1 MKSLP
6 LVSSLRLVTACAL
19 LTLTAAHAQQPATPA
34 PPATPAAAPAA
45 PTPPATPEPPAPPDP
60 KLIKALDQLL
70 NFKFTREPNDLF
82 KTLELSGKA
91 DLSTLPV
98 NDRVIALFRL
108 GDWAK
113 IGAELKAMPGEY
125 GRKVY
130 DKMLADLTESKKVNV
145 RLDDAMAIIDLAPGD
160 FTNDEVHRLGQLL
173 GLTVPVNESYWLADR
188 LAKGTERV
196 GGKDP
201 ARRLLAGRML
211 LAGGFKD
218 LARTYL
224 PTLEE
229 AQKIADEPLRTEI
242 TNFLTTQQ
250 ESDTVRRGQVQRTW
264 DESVRTLTDPNPRL
278 NDWEKLKAAQAIA
291 KVIAQVPPTTL
302 GPGFTELAKSNPA
315 AAARIVASVGQKA
328 ASERYQDV
336 ATRTDMLR
344 AQATLAN
351 LFADQVDATSSTWNQ
366 LFNTLAESWVTDAE
380 ATFAQKTGAAP
391 ANAKVIAPEDI
402 LASAPTGKWAA
413 ALAPGTRN
421 AVEAAMSRN
430 ILVGTNFEQ
439 AADRIVEIGK
449 RSPAAG
455 VALAEDFLSVW
466 AKTHNPT
473 LPEPLR
479 KKYELPEDARIP
491 VTPIMMEK
499 NIDSL
504 ARMMAIFRDA
514 GIAPR
519 DYDKVVN
526 AFDLA
531 YSSAEA
537 YRTGHIE
544 KVFGPLD
551 QMDEKLFFLILSKMN
566 TNLGERWRKM
576 DVQRAGLTR
585 RDETQ
590 TLEMVRA
597 GYTNALQM
605 IEQWLKG
612 HPSGWR
618 GLTLAG
624 TLLTDWGDFEFFQD
638 LVSAETRKKMA
649 GYKEKNLQAQDYFQ
663 RGAKAYAGEVPKLA
677 PVDYSIDAYLNWF
690 NALLGIGSNGQL
702 NLSKAINR
710 AALTRLR
717 ESILALPEKAA
728 KTHMS
733 MFSKTVN
740 ARLNDEKDPL
750 HEDLKYRYLAGTQL
764 VTKDDPFSL
773 GAEKKLAYFDELL
786 KEIRLQTSVDGPNT
800 IGREQDFG
808 ILVSI
813 IHTEAM
819 GRVAKFGQYLTNDLT
834 TVAAKTRKKSGGP
847 PARKM
852 REAAGPRDEFELT
865 LTEAL
870 SPYFDIK
877 SITFASPDVKPR
889 PTAQNGW
896 EETVLAYVLVRAKD
910 ASVDRIPPVSMEL
923 KFIDLT
929 GPVTIP
935 AESAETVI
943 KIQSDSSTPRPAD
956 NIQLTETLDNRQL
969 MINGALPLEIK
980 ATARGLVPE
989 LNQLIDLDAL
999 KKTVAVK
1006 NVNAHDGL
1014 QIKELNTWDTK
1025 GVAPNSERLWT
1036 IALDSDPIRGADGQT
1051 EFQFP
1056 PPKPGVATTA
1066 YQSYS
1071 DMNLVN
1077 LPEPKVRIGP
1087 TNATGKLATTSS
1099 HHELAILLSTLGGA
1113 LLVGGIAYYSLRKK
1127 RGETIDGQT
1136 ARDLFHMPREVDGFS
1151 VIALLRRLRSSPLIH
1166 LQESQRAELQNDLQ
1180 RVQQACFGAQAG
1192 AMSEPDLRG
1201 VAEKWLR
1208 FAT

>member
-1 MKSLP
+1 MKSFSFAP
-6 LVSSLRLVTACAL
+6 TLRLAAACAL
-19 LTLTAAHAQQPATPA
+19 LTLTVAHAQQPAA
-34 PPATPAAAPAA
+34 PPAPAATAPA
-45 PTPPATPEPPAPPDP
+45 ATPEPPAPPDP

-70 NFKFTREPNDLF
+70 NFKFSREPGDLF

-91 DLSTLPV
+91 DLSSLPV
-98 NDRVIALFRL
+98 NDRVIASFRL

-113 IGAELKAMPGEY
+113 IRAELPAMPGDY

-130 DKMLADLTESKKVNV
+130 DKMLADLVEKQKVNI
-145 RLDDAMAIIDLAPGD
+145 RLDDAAAIIDLVPGEY
-160 FTNDEVHRLGQLL
+160 TADEVHRLGQLL
-173 GLTVPVNESYWLADR
+173 GLTVPINESYWLADR
-188 LAKGTERV
+188 LAKGTEKV

-201 ARRLLAGRML
+201 AKRLLAGRML

-229 AQKIADEPLRTEI
+229 AQAIADEPVRTEI
-242 TNFLTTQQ
+242 ANFLTTQQ

-264 DESVRTLTDPNPRL
+264 DENVRMLTDPNGK
-278 NDWEKLKAAQAIA
+278 DYEKSKAAQSIA

-302 GPGFTELAKSNPA
+302 GPGFTELAKANPA
-315 AAARIVASVGQKA
+315 GAARILASVGQKVVG
-328 ASERYQDV
+328 ERYMDV
-336 ATRTDMLR
+336 PTRTDMLR
-344 AQATLAN
+344 AQSMLAS
-351 LFADQVDATSSTWNQ
+351 LFAEEVDPASQTWNQ

-380 ATFAQKTGAAP
+380 ATFAQRTGTGP

-413 ALAPGTRN
+413 ALAPGIRN
-421 AVEAAMSRN
+421 ALDAAMSRN

-466 AKTHNPT
+466 AKTHNPQ

-499 NIDSL
+499 NIVSL
-504 ARMMAIFRDA
+504 ARMMQIFRDA

-519 DYDKVVN
+519 DYEKVVN

-537 YRTGHIE
+537 YRTGHVE
-544 KVFGPLD
+544 QVFGPFE

-566 TNLGERWRKM
+566 SNLGERWRKM

-590 TLEMVRA
+590 TLGMVRD

-605 IEQWLKG
+605 IERWLAG
-612 HPSGWR
+612 HPTGWR

-624 TLLTDWGDFEFFQD
+624 TLLTDWGDFEYFQE
-638 LVSAETRKKMA
+638 LVGSETHKKMA
-649 GYKEKNLQAQDYFQ
+649 GYKEKNLQAQEYFQ
-663 RGAKAYAGEVPKLA
+663 RGAKAYAAEVPKLA
-677 PVDYSIDAYLNWF
+677 LADYSIDAYLSWF
-690 NALLGIGSNGQL
+690 NSLLGIGSNGQL
-702 NLSKAINR
+702 NLSKAMNR
-710 AALTRLR
+710 AALARLR
-717 ESILALPEKAA
+717 ESILALPDKAA
-728 KTHMS
+728 KAHMS
-733 MFSKTVN
+733 LFSKTVN
-740 ARLNDEKDPL
+740 ARLNDDKEPL
-750 HEDLKYRYLAGTQL
+750 HEDLKYRYLASSL
-764 VTKDDPFSL
+764 LITKDDPFSL
-773 GAEKKLAYFDELL
+773 GAEKKVAYFDELL
-786 KEIRLQTSVDGPNT
+786 KEIRLQTSLDGPNT

-834 TVAAKTRKKSGGP
+834 TVAAKTRKKGGGP

-852 REAAGPRDEFELT
+852 REAQGPRDEFELS

-910 ASVDRIPPVSMEL
+910 ASVDRIPPVGMEL

-943 KIQSDSSTPRPAD
+943 KITSDSSTARPAD
-956 NIQLTETLDNRQL
+956 NVEVTQTLDTRQL
-969 MINGALPLEIK
+969 LINGALPLEIK

-989 LNQLIDLDAL
+989 LDHLIDLDAL
-999 KKTVAVK
+999 KKSVAVK

-1036 IALDSDPIRGADGQT
+1036 IALDSDPIRLADGQT
-1051 EFQFP
+1051 EFHFP
-1056 PPKPGVATTA
+1056 APKAGVKTA
-1066 YQSYS
+1066 VYQSYN
-1071 DMNLVN
+1071 DMNLAA
-1077 LPEPKVRIGP
+1077 LPEPTVKIGP
-1087 TNATGKLATTSS
+1087 TNAAGTLATKSNS
-1099 HHELAILLSTLGGA
+1099 GELVIGLAVLGAA
-1113 LLVGGIAYYSLRKK
+1113 LLVAVFVYYSVRKR
-1127 RGETIDGQT
+1127 RGETVDGQT

-1151 VIALLRRLRSSPLIH
+1151 VIALLRRLRTSPLIH
-1166 LQESQRAELQNDLQ
+1166 LQEPQRVELQQDLQ
-1180 RVQQACFGAQAG
+1180 RVQQACFGAKTG

-1208 FAT
+1208 FAS